1 MHSKNYD
8 KVKRFYKLGLWSESM
23 VRDAVVKHW
32 ITEDE
37 FKEIT
42 GQDYKEG

>member
-1 MHSKNYD
+1 MSKNYD
-8 KVKRFYKLGLWSESM
+8 KVKEFYDAKLWSVGM
-23 VRDAVVKHW
+23 VWNAVDRW

-42 GQDYKEG
+42 GKEYKKA